1 MIETDILSR
10 LSFFSKSG
18 KTDTLPYSRA
28 VFALGT
34 FDGVHVAHRELLKK
48 AGKLK
53 KKTGA
58 DALAV
63 WCFSESPARL
73 LGRQNSESLTEK
85 DEKVRL
91 LLEYGADIVVMAD
104 FEDFRNLSAED
115 FINDILRSSLFCI
128 GTVCG
133 FNHRF
138 GKDGAGDSELLR
150 KVFGRDK
157 AVTVP
162 KITLDG
168 VTVCS
173 SAIRSLVSAGK
184 IEEANRMLGRA
195 MSLTAEVKSGKR
207 LGRTLGF
214 PTANQ
219 VFPRNFVRLK
229 HGVYATRCHVG
240 KDIYFGVSNVGV
252 RPSID
257 EGDDH
262 IINCETYLIGFS
274 GELYGQVITVEFC
287 EYLREEMRFPSL
299 DALSSAIKKDSEK
312 VIEYFNGKTK

>member
-1 MIETDILSR
+1 MTEAEILSG

-18 KTDTLPYSRA
+18 KTDTLPYSSA

-48 AGKLK
+48 AGELK
-53 KKTGA
+53 QKTGA

-63 WCFSESPARL
+63 WCFSESPAKL
-73 LGRQNSESLTEK
+73 LGGQNYESLTEK

-91 LLEYGADIVVMAD
+91 LLEYGADVVVMAD
-104 FEDFRNLSAED
+104 FEDFRNMSAED
-115 FINDILRSSLFCI
+115 FINGVLRSSLLCV

-138 GKDGAGDSELLR
+138 GKDGVGDSELLR
-150 KVFGRDK
+150 KAFGRDR

-184 IEEANRMLGRA
+184 IKEANRMLGRA
-195 MSLTAEVKSGKR
+195 MSFTAEVKIGKR

-219 VFPRNFVRLK
+219 VFPRDFVRLK

-240 KDIYFGVSNVGV
+240 KGIYFGVSNVGV

-257 EGDDH
+257 VGDDH
-262 IINCETYLIGFS
+262 LINCETYLIGFS
-274 GELYGQVITVEFC
+274 GELYGQIMTVEFC